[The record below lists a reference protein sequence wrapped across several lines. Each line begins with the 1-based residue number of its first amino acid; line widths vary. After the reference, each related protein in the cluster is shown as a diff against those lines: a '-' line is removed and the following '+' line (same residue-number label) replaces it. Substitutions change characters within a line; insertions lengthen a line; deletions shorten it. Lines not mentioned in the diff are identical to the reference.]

1 VTTLEQR
8 IQKLEDRA
16 EIQDLVARYF
26 KVTDDDDEQA
36 LADCFTRDARFV
48 ATGFEGGAG
57 RAGVMEFLKS
67 ARSTMQQTV
76 HTPNYVHI
84 KFKGLDEADGTVMAH
99 LEIGIGGTT
108 VYAAVRYLD
117 TYAREDG
124 KWLIASREMGA
135 VHLGSWDVVASS
147 MTDPNNVRWPGSDPA
162 PSDFPRK
169 AIQAA

>member
-1 VTTLEQR
+1 MTTLEQR
-8 IQKLEDRA
+8 IQTLEDRV

-26 KVTDDDDEQA
+26 KVTDDDDESA
-36 LADCFTRDARFV
+36 LAECFARDARFN

-57 RAGVMEFLKS
+57 RYGVMEFLKS

-76 HTPNYVHI
+76 HTLNYVHI
-84 KFKGLDEADGTVMAH
+84 DFQGPDEATGTVMAH

-108 VYAAVRYLD
+108 VYAAVRFLD

-124 KWLIASREMGA
+124 QWRIASREMRA
-135 VHLGSWDVVASS
+135 AHLGSWDLIASS
-147 MTDPNNVRWPGSDPA
+147 MTDPNNVRWPGAEPV

-169 AIQAA
+169 SN

>member
-26 KVTDDDDEQA
+26 MVTDDDNEPA
-36 LADCFTRDARFV
+36 LADCFTRDARFI
-48 ATGFEGGAG
+48 ATGFDGGTG
-57 RAGVMEFLKS
+57 RDGVMAFLKA

-84 KFKGLDEADGTVMAH
+84 TFKGPDQAEGTVMAH

-124 KWLIASREMGA
+124 QWRIASREMGA
-135 VHLGSWDVVASS
+135 VHLGSWDLVASS
-147 MTDPNNVRWPGSDPA
+147 MTEPNNVRWPGAEPA

-169 AIQAA
+169 LS

>member
-1 VTTLEQR
+1 MTTLEQR

-26 KVTDDDDEQA
+26 MVTDDDNEPA
-36 LADCFTRDARFV
+36 LADCFTRDARFI
-48 ATGFEGGAG
+48 ATGFDGGIG
-57 RAGVMEFLKS
+57 RDGVMEFLKA

-84 KFKGLDEADGTVMAH
+84 TFKGPDEAEGTVMAH

-124 KWLIASREMGA
+124 QWRIASREMGA
-135 VHLGSWDVVASS
+135 VHLGSWDLVASS
-147 MTDPNNVRWPGSDPA
+147 MTEPNNVRWPGAEPA

-169 AIQAA
+169 LT